1 MKELNN
7 ILTRT
12 SFSKLKI
19 PYPSNEQMDL
29 IYKAALRAPDHKWLR
44 PSRFIQIT
52 GSGLDKL
59 SEIFYNYGKNNIDG
73 ISEEKLNKYK
83 SLPYRSPMI
92 VILVSNITDHPSVPE
107 HEQMFTT
114 AAAAQNILLALHALN
129 FGGIWRTGIF
139 AMNIDIEKS
148 LGLSS
153 NQKILGYLYIGTPDG
168 KSKKIPNLNIKEF
181 VTKIDK

>member
-1 MKELNN
+1 MGSSINKFKITMKELNN

-59 SEIFYNYGKNNIDG
+59 SEIF
-73 ISEEKLNKYK
+73 L
-83 SLPYRSPMI
+83 
-92 VILVSNITDHPSVPE
+92 
-107 HEQMFTT
+107 
-114 AAAAQNILLALHALN
+114 
-129 FGGIWRTGIF
+129 
-139 AMNIDIEKS
+139 
-148 LGLSS
+148 
-153 NQKILGYLYIGTPDG
+153 
-168 KSKKIPNLNIKEF
+168 
-181 VTKIDK
+181 